1 MCTFVSRLRAAPF
14 AVVAAALL
22 AGCGGSG
29 SSGPTPAAQSPTP
42 AAPAP
47 SAPSTPAPT
56 SVQAYRF
63 LNQATFGATESEAQR
78 LIALGS
84 GGNAYA
90 RWIDEQLAAP
100 ASTELPYV
108 VAAVPNPVPTD
119 FNVGS
124 LNLQRQDIWF
134 QNAVRG
140 NDQLRQRVAW
150 ALSQTM
156 VVSQVTL
163 TNYPL
168 GLASYY
174 DLLARDAFGD
184 FRKLI
189 EDVTL
194 HPMMGVYLSMLGN
207 QKPNPARN
215 IRPDENYAREL
226 MQLFTIGLVQLN
238 PDGTVQRD
246 ASSQPIPTY
255 DQAVIEGFAHVFTGW
270 KWACAANSPPGCNF
284 NNTRPTAN
292 NQVVPMQ
299 AFPDQ
304 HATEAKRLLSYPT
317 AVKSSLP
324 PNQSPAQ
331 DLADALDNIFN
342 HPNVGP
348 FLARGLIQKL
358 VTSNPSPSY
367 IRRVSGVFDNDGTGR
382 RGNLAAV
389 VRAILLDDEARGASS
404 GEASGKVK
412 EPLLRLTQL
421 WRAYNGGASS
431 GKYLNVNSQTNFGEG
446 PLTAGS
452 VFNFFSPF
460 YAPPGEISD
469 LGLVAPELQI
479 ATEYQN
485 TLIANY
491 FYVQLFNRSSPNVI
505 AGTDTIIVY
514 LDSEVALAG
523 DPTALVAA
531 IGQKLLGG
539 QISDTLRMQTEQ
551 QVRLVAATN
560 AKQRA
565 AEAIWL
571 IATSPEFA
579 VQR

>member
-1 MCTFVSRLRAAPF
+1 MGIFVRRLRAARF
-14 AVVAAALL
+14 TVAAAAML
-22 AGCGGSG
+22 AGCGGSHSAG
-29 SSGPTPAAQSPTP
+29 DPTPTAPSPAP
-42 AAPAP
+42 AAPA
-47 SAPSTPAPT
+47 APSTPAPT
-56 SVQAYRF
+56 KTEAYRF
-63 LNQATFGATESEAQR
+63 LNQATFGATEAEAQR

-90 RWIDEQLAAP
+90 RWIDEQLAAQ
-100 ASTELPYV
+100 ASAQLPYV
-108 VAAVPNPVPTD
+108 VAAVPNPVPAD

-124 LNLQRQDIWF
+124 LNNQRQDVWF

-163 TNYPL
+163 NNYPL

-174 DLLARDAFGD
+174 DMLARDAFGD

-207 QKPNPARN
+207 QKPSPARN

-238 PDGTVQRD
+238 PDATTQRD
-246 ASSQPIPTY
+246 ASNQPIPTY

-270 KWACAANSPPGCNF
+270 KWACSTGSPPGCNF
-284 NNTRPTAN
+284 NNTRPTAA
-292 NQVVPMQ
+292 NQIMAMQ
-299 AFPDQ
+299 AFADQ
-304 HATEAKRLLSYPT
+304 HAIEPKRLLSYAS
-317 AVKSSLP
+317 AVRSSLP

-331 DLADALDNIFN
+331 DLADALDNIFY

-367 IRRVSGVFDNDGTGR
+367 VQRVSAVFDNDGTGK

-389 VRAILLDDEARGASS
+389 VRTILLDDEARGAAS
-404 GEASGKVK
+404 GAASGKVK

-421 WRAYNGGASS
+421 WRAYNGAALS
-431 GKYLNVNSQTNFGEG
+431 GKYVNVNAQGNFGEG

-491 FYVQLFNRSSPNVI
+491 FYVQLFNRSTPNVT
-505 AGTDTIIVY
+505 AGPDTIIVS
-514 LDSEVALAG
+514 LEPEVSLAG
-523 DPTALVAA
+523 DPAALVAA
-531 IGQKLLGG
+531 VAGKLLAG
-539 QISDTLRMQTEQ
+539 QISDTLRAQTEQ
-551 QVRLVAATN
+551 QVRAIAATN

-565 AEAIWL
+565 AEAVWL
-571 IATSPEFA
+571 ISTSPEFA